1 MSILMIFDWVICLYL
16 ILNLVF
22 LKYYINEYK
31 YSNNNTLQD
40 FIKISQ
46 LTILDIPFQS
56 TTMTINDAC
65 KKFGISRQMIDK
77 LINDKK
83 IFVFSTGLS
92 DRGKLMISTYDLIEK
107 ANLFP
112 KEALVEIFKMEYEKK
127 KTS

>member
-1 MSILMIFDWVICLYL
+1 M
-16 ILNLVF
+16 
-22 LKYYINEYK
+22 
-31 YSNNNTLQD
+31 
-40 FIKISQ
+40 SQ

-127 KTS
+127 KPAKCWF